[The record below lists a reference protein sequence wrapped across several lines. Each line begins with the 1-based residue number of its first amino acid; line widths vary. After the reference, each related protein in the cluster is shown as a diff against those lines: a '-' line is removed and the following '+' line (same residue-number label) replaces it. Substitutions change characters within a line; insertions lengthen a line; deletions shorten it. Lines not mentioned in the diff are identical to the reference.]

1 MQRHKFGN
9 TDLMVSPIGLGCY
22 SMSGVYGPAND
33 AESIATIHRALDL
46 GVNFFDTSASY
57 GKGHNHRLI
66 GLALRGRRHEAV
78 IHSKSGSPREGA
90 PGGVRGGGDPHY
102 LRQTCEQSLQNLG
115 IETLDVFCMS
125 RVDPNV
131 PVEESVGAMAELV
144 KEGKTRFISL
154 SECSTASLRRGSAVH
169 LLASLQMEYSLFSR
183 DAETQ
188 GQIGACKE
196 LGITLMAY
204 AVLGRGMLS
213 AELPKLEGMAADDI
227 RIRLP
232 RFHHEHVERNLALR
246 TALDAVAR
254 RKNAT
259 LAQLAIA
266 WSMAQGARSGVF
278 IVPIPGAKSRRH
290 LEENVGAAD
299 VVLTAKNLA
308 EIDRLAPPGASSGT
322 RYPVEQ
328 MHRLNV

>member
-1 MQRHKFGN
+1 MQRRRFGH
-9 TDLMVSPIGLGCY
+9 TDLMVSAIGLGCY
-22 SMSGVYGPAND
+22 GMSGVYGPADD

-57 GKGHNHRLI
+57 GQGHNHRLI
-66 GLALRGRRHEAV
+66 GQALLGRGHEAV
-78 IHSKSGSPREGA
+78 IHSKSGSPRDGA
-90 PGGVRGGGDPHY
+90 PGGVRGGGDPRY
-102 LRQTCEQSLQNLG
+102 LRQTCEQSLRNLG

-131 PVEESVGAMAELV
+131 PVEESVGAMAALV

-154 SECSTASLRRGSAVH
+154 SECSAESLRRGSAVH
-169 LLASLQMEYSLFSR
+169 PLACLQMEYSLFSR

-188 GQIGACKE
+188 GQTGACKE
-196 LGITLMAY
+196 LDTALMAY

-213 AELPKLEGMAADDI
+213 AELPKLDGMKADDI
-227 RIRLP
+227 RVRLP
-232 RFHHEHVERNLALR
+232 RFHAEHVERNLALR
-246 TALDAVAR
+246 AALEALAR

-266 WSMAQGARSGVF
+266 WPMAQGARSGLFV
-278 IVPIPGAKSRRH
+278 VPIPGAKSRRH
-290 LEENVGAAD
+290 LEENIGAAD
-299 VVLTAKNLA
+299 IVLSADDLA
-308 EIDRLAPPGASSGT
+308 EIDHLAPPGAASGT